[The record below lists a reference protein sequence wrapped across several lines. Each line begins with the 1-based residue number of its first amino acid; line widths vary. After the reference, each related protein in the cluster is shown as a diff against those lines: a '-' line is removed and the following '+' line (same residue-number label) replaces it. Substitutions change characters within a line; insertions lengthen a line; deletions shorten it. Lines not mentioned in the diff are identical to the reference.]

1 MFDFFYVNK
10 IRTNLAVQSHSLHVK
25 QKIAPLRRKEPKPYS
40 AFSLH
45 PSPSPFSYHCF
56 SANECLIQ
64 GPCAGVTAGNELT
77 PSPPPYSKCF
87 LIKIKAMESMLK
99 VSIIANYLH
108 KKEKRLSK
116 KSQSP
121 ISFCGAPTSPKLL
134 LCGFRSGPKGELKK
148 KKNPN
153 SFFCRIPRW

>member
-10 IRTNLAVQSHSLHVK
+10 IRTNLAVQSNSLHVK
-25 QKIAPLRRKEPKPYS
+25 QKIAPLRRKEPQPYS
-40 AFSLH
+40 AFS
-45 PSPSPFSYHCF
+45 PPFPPTLFGYHCF

-77 PSPPPYSKCF
+77 PSPSPYSKCF
-87 LIKIKAMESMLK
+87 LIKIKAMETMLK

-116 KSQSP
+116 NLS
-121 ISFCGAPTSPKLL
+121 LL
-134 LCGFRSGPKGELKK
+134 FLSVGLWPV
-148 KKNPN
+148 PN
-153 SFFCRIPRW
+153 CFYVGLEVDQREN